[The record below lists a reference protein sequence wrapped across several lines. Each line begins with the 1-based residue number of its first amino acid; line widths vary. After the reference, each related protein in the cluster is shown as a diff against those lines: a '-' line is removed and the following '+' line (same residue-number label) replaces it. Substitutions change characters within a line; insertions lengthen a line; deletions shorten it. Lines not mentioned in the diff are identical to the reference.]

1 MKKFAIILAITLTT
15 LFITSC
21 TQENNQTTNNNSDV
35 TQTEDNT
42 ADKTVTNQEDNTV
55 KETQIEIIKEGTG
68 EEAKVGD
75 TVSMHYV
82 GTLEDGTKFD
92 SSRDRGTPFQF
103 TIGRGMVIKGWEKGI
118 PGMKVGEIRKLTIPS
133 NEGYGA
139 GGRGSIPPNATLIFE
154 VELLEIL

>member
-1 MKKFAIILAITLTT
+1 MKKFTIILAITLTT

-35 TQTEDNT
+35 TQTDNT
-42 ADKTVTNQEDNTV
+42 ADETVTKQEDNTIS
-55 KETQIEIIKEGTG
+55 ETQTETIKEGTG

-82 GTLEDGTKFD
+82 GTLTDGTQFD

-139 GGRGSIPPNATLIFE
+139 GGRGAIPPNATLIFE